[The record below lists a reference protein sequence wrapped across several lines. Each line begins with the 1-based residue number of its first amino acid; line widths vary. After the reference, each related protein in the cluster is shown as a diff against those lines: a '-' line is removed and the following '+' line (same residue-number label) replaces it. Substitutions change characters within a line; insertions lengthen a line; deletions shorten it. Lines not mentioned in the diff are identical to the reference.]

1 MTPSV
6 EQLVRETLELTGA
19 DRPAL
24 LEDDAPVLAEE
35 VVRPADGDGEEGFY
49 LVGLIGGKEV
59 GKSALV
65 NALVGRPITAI
76 TSHGPGTE
84 VAVAY
89 AHQSQEAALRELL
102 DREVPGRF
110 RIVTHDAEG
119 LRRQVLLDLPDID
132 SHYGSHLAVTRAML
146 RHMLYPVWVQSVEK
160 YADLQPQ
167 QMLARVAAG
176 NAVQNFVF
184 CLNKVDQLDGQQGEA
199 AALPSLGTPGKGRV
213 GVSPG
218 NRSPSKPPPQPSPGV
233 PGAGE
238 ENSAGVAG
246 PSPMMELRDD
256 FAARLARTLSLSAPP
271 EVFLISAISP
281 GRYELPR
288 LRGLLSREKT
298 QKAVRHSREL
308 AGRRQD
314 RSLLDWLAGQKL
326 SERAERLGRL
336 RSEAE
341 ELAAARLAVPLLEQ
355 VLPALTDDPASRQAL
370 ADEILTDRVS
380 RWPLVSLV
388 HTLLA
393 PLFVLI
399 RTMGAKHAAPLQG
412 AEVMADFYLKGAGG
426 GSGWSAAQAVQSTF
440 AQLRQS
446 QPVLSTLY
454 RTNKLWEDLPA
465 DSAATDLARRLSA
478 TLERQRVATR
488 QRAAGRGGA
497 WAAPIRWL
505 LTIGALL
512 WFPIIQPVLQLAL
525 NSPIDWSGLGWH
537 HWRPLLGM
545 IVSVLGTD
553 YLLRSAGFL
562 AIYFLVLWLALR
574 WNTQRRVARMSARW
588 RSANDPNPQLN
599 LASQA
604 MQWVDELTDAIRHA
618 HDRMASLAERAATL
632 KAETEKAA

>member
-1 MTPSV
+1 MSSSV
-6 EQLVRETLELTGA
+6 EQLVHETLELTGA

-35 VVRPADGDGEEGFY
+35 VVRPADRDGDEGFY

-84 VAVAY
+84 IAVAY

-102 DREVPGRF
+102 EREIPGRF
-110 RIVTHDAEG
+110 RIVTHDADS

-167 QMLARVAAG
+167 QMLAKVAAG

-184 CLNKVDQLDGQQGEA
+184 CLNKVDQVA
-199 AALPSLGTPGKGRV
+199 V
-213 GVSPG
+213 M
-218 NRSPSKPPPQPSPGV
+218 PPVISSPGV
-233 PGAGE
+233 PGDGE
-238 ENSAGVAG
+238 NGG
-246 PSPMMELRDD
+246 RDGLTSPMLELRED
-256 FAARLARTLSLSAPP
+256 FAARLGRTLALSSPP

-288 LRGLLSREKT
+288 LRGMLCREKT
-298 QKAVRHSREL
+298 QKAVRQSREL
-308 AGRRQD
+308 AGRKQD
-314 RSLLDWLAGQKL
+314 RSLLDWLAGQQL
-326 SERAERLGRL
+326 TERAERLGRL
-336 RSEAE
+336 RGEAE
-341 ELAAARLAVPLLEQ
+341 ELAAARMAVPLLEQ
-355 VLPALTDDPASRQAL
+355 VLPALADDPASRQAL
-370 ADEILTDRVS
+370 ADEILNDRVS

-412 AEVMADFYLKGAGG
+412 AEAMADFYLKGTAGA
-426 GSGWSAAQAVQSTF
+426 SGWSAAQAVQSTF

-446 QPVLSTLY
+446 QPALSTLY
-454 RTNKLWEDLPA
+454 RNNKLWEDLPA
-465 DSAATDLARRLSA
+465 DSAATNLARRLSG
-478 TLERQRVATR
+478 TVERQRSATR
-488 QRAAGRGGA
+488 QGAAGRGGA
-497 WAAPIRWL
+497 WAAPLRWA

-512 WFPIIQPVLQLAL
+512 WFPIVQPILQLAL
-525 NSPIDWSGLGWH
+525 KPENDWSGLGWH
-537 HWRPLLGM
+537 HWRLLLGM
-545 IVSVLGTD
+545 LVSVLGTD

-574 WNTQRRVARMSARW
+574 WNTQRKVARMSTRW

-604 MQWVDELTDAIRHA
+604 MQWVDELTDPIRQA
-618 HDRMASLAERAATL
+618 HDRMASLAERAASL
-632 KAETEKAA
+632 RAESEKAA

>member
-1 MTPSV
+1 MTPTV

-35 VVRPADGDGEEGFY
+35 VVRPAGAGEEDGFY

-84 VAVAY
+84 IAVAY
-89 AHQSQEAALRELL
+89 AHQSQEPALRDLL

-110 RIVTHDAEG
+110 RIVTHDAEA

-184 CLNKVDQLDGQQGEA
+184 CLNKVDQIVK
-199 AALPSLGTPGKGRV
+199 S
-213 GVSPG
+213 
-218 NRSPSKPPPQPSPGV
+218 SPGV
-233 PGAGE
+233 PEDGDNVRDGIT
-238 ENSAGVAG
+238 
-246 PSPMMELRDD
+246 SPMVELRDD
-256 FAARLARTLSLSAPP
+256 FAARLARTLSLSSPP
-271 EVFLISAISP
+271 EVFLISATSP

-288 LRGLLSREKT
+288 LRAILTREKT
-298 QKAVRHSREL
+298 PKAVRHSREL

-326 SERAERLGRL
+326 AERAERLGRL

-341 ELAAARLAVPLLEQ
+341 ELAAARLAEPLLEQ

-380 RWPLVSLV
+380 HWPLVSLV

-393 PLFVLI
+393 PFFVLI
-399 RTMGAKHAAPLQG
+399 RTMGAKHAVPLQG
-412 AEVMADFYLKGAGG
+412 AEAMADFYLKGAAG

-446 QPVLSTLY
+446 QP
-454 RTNKLWEDLPA
+454 A
-465 DSAATDLARRLSA
+465 LSA
-478 TLERQRVATR
+478 CTGRTSFGRTCRLIRPPPTSPGACRRRSIGSAPPRASAPPVA
-488 QRAAGRGGA
+488 
-497 WAAPIRWL
+497 AAPGRRRCA
-505 LTIGALL
+505 GCSPSARSCGS
-512 WFPIIQPVLQLAL
+512 PSSSPCS
-525 NSPIDWSGLGWH
+525 NSP
-537 HWRPLLGM
+537 
-545 IVSVLGTD
+545 
-553 YLLRSAGFL
+553 
-562 AIYFLVLWLALR
+562 
-574 WNTQRRVARMSARW
+574 
-588 RSANDPNPQLN
+588 
-599 LASQA
+599 
-604 MQWVDELTDAIRHA
+604 
-618 HDRMASLAERAATL
+618 
-632 KAETEKAA
+632 

>member
-1 MTPSV
+1 MQLTMTPTV

-24 LEDDAPVLAEE
+24 LEDNAPILAEQ
-35 VVRPADGDGEEGFY
+35 VVRPAEGDGEEGFY

-84 VAVAY
+84 TAIAY

-110 RIVTHDAEG
+110 RIVTHDADS

-167 QMLARVAAG
+167 QMLAKVAAG

-184 CLNKVDQLDGQQGEA
+184 CLNKVDQVV
-199 AALPSLGTPGKGRV
+199 TM
-213 GVSPG
+213 
-218 NRSPSKPPPQPSPGV
+218 PSPGV
-233 PGAGE
+233 PGDGE
-238 ENSAGVAG
+238 NGGLTSE
-246 PSPMMELRDD
+246 MLELRDD
-256 FAARLARTLSLSAPP
+256 FAARLARTLSLASPP
-271 EVFLISAISP
+271 EVFLICAISP

-288 LRGLLSREKT
+288 LRGLLCREKT

-314 RSLLDWLAGQKL
+314 RSLLDWLAGQQL
-326 SERAERLGRL
+326 AERAERLGRL

-370 ADEILTDRVS
+370 ADEILNDRVA

-393 PLFVLI
+393 PIFVLI

-412 AEVMADFYLKGAGG
+412 AEAMADFYLKGSAG

-446 QPVLSTLY
+446 QPALSTLY

-465 DSAATDLARRLSA
+465 DSAATELARRLSA
-478 TLERQRVATR
+478 TVERQRSATR

-497 WAAPIRWL
+497 WAAPVRWL

-512 WFPIIQPVLQLAL
+512 WFPIVQPVLQLAL

-574 WNTQRRVARMSARW
+574 WNTQRKVARMSARW
-588 RSANDPNPQLN
+588 RSGNDPNPHLN

-604 MQWVDELTDAIRHA
+604 MQWVDELTDPIRHA
-618 HDRMASLAERAATL
+618 HDRMASLAERAASL
-632 KAETEKAA
+632 KAESEKAA